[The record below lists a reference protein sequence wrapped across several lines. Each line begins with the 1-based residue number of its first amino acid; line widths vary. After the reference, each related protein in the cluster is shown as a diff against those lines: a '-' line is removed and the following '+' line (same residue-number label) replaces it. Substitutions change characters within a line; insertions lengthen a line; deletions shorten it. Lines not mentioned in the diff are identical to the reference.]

1 MTLRRISRMAARL
14 PRKHPRTSLQKR
26 LLPLH
31 VATLLLGTA
40 LWVPVEKLF
49 MNEIGFDAASVGIMA
64 AVYAAVPPI
73 IEIPS
78 GILADRWSRRG
89 VLIVSSIA
97 ASLSVA
103 IGGIST
109 SVPVYFASAFFLG
122 VFFAMRSGTME
133 AVVYDTVLEESGGSE
148 EFEGRIGRLR
158 MIESAALVGSG
169 LAGGLLAGFTSPRLT
184 YFVTVPLTALSIVAF
199 LKFREPQL
207 HKAAE
212 PISLRG
218 HLDVT
223 YRTIARRGQ
232 LRPVVALAV
241 LTSLI
246 MTVMFEFGP
255 LWLVAL
261 AASTVLYGPHWAG
274 LMSTLGL
281 GGLLAGKLRL
291 DRPAT
296 VGGIAGLTI
305 GAGLLLTT
313 STDVVVV
320 TVAQIVLVLLMVVA
334 SIHVTRLLHD
344 AVPSTIRAGVASGVG
359 AISWMTFL
367 PFALAFGLVSDT
379 FGVHPAGWMIVGV
392 TVLTAALLTREALA
406 HRRGAASVETAPA
419 PPAGAAHMELAA

>member
-1 MTLRRISRMAARL
+1 MTLRRIPRLAVRL
-14 PRKHPRTSLQKR
+14 PRKHPRTSLQRR

-97 ASLSVA
+97 ASVSVA

-109 SVPVYFASAFFLG
+109 SVPMYFASAFFLG
-122 VFFAMRSGTME
+122 VFFAMRSGTLE
-133 AVVYDTVLEESGGSE
+133 AVVYDTVLEESGDSE

-158 MIESAALVGSG
+158 MIESVALVGSG
-169 LAGGLLAGFTSPRLT
+169 LAGGLLAGLTSPRLT

-218 HLDVT
+218 HLEVT
-223 YRTIARRGQ
+223 YRTIARRDQ
-232 LRPVVALAV
+232 LRPTVALAV

-246 MTVMFEFGP
+246 MMVMFEFGP

-296 VGGIAGLTI
+296 VGGVAGLTI

-344 AVPSTIRAGVASGVG
+344 AVPSTVRAGVASGVG

-367 PFALAFGLVSDT
+367 PFALAFGLVSDA
-379 FGVHPAGWMIVGV
+379 FGVHRAGWMIVGV

-406 HRRGAASVETAPA
+406 HGHGAAVVENAPA
-419 PPAGAAHMELAA
+419 PPVEAARMELAA